1 MTRMIENN
9 NLSVSP
15 VNKINVPTIDISIE
29 MGVGDSR
36 ESWFTASIPLDDN
49 IKEHVR
55 FRATDADKEIIAST
69 VIGILSR
76 WASKHD

>member
-1 MTRMIENN
+1 MTRTTDNDLI
-9 NLSVSP
+9 
-15 VNKINVPTIDISIE
+15 VNQPKNVNIPTIDISIE

-55 FRATDADKEIIAST
+55 FRASDADKEIIATT
-69 VIGILSR
+69 VISILSR
-76 WASKHD
+76 WASRHD

>member
-1 MTRMIENN
+1 MTRTID
-9 NLSVSP
+9 NLTANP
-15 VNKINVPTIDISIE
+15 VNKVNVPTIDISIE
-29 MGVGDSR
+29 MGVGDAR
-36 ESWFTASIPLDDN
+36 DAWFTASIPLDDN